1 MDTRGPTGSLKD
13 QKELQL
19 IRRTD
24 CPREGLQMT
33 SWYSR
38 RPSRTPEGHLGLS
51 KLHFASG
58 ASKGWRCSYA
68 SRPMVLAKEVR
79 MGLEVSESQM
89 EGNRSG
95 LWQSSALP
103 AERPQKCC
111 NNLGQESFL
120 FSVSAS
126 LEVDK
131 KILKNQKLETEG

>member
-1 MDTRGPTGSLKD
+1 
-13 QKELQL
+13 
-19 IRRTD
+19 
-24 CPREGLQMT
+24 
-33 SWYSR
+33 
-38 RPSRTPEGHLGLS
+38 
-51 KLHFASG
+51 
-58 ASKGWRCSYA
+58 
-68 SRPMVLAKEVR
+68 MVLAKEVR

-111 NNLGQESFL
+111 NNLGQESFF

-131 KILKNQKLETEG
+131 KILKSQKLETEG